1 MGGEVGVMEP
11 RIQYAKTSDGVS
23 IAYYEMGDGPYLVI
37 TSSVLWSHLRIRVPP
52 EFPIDGIGLGRFQ
65 RIVRYDSRGTGL
77 SDRKSLDFSL
87 RARLLDLEGVVDHIG
102 IERFAL
108 VCRSHGTAAAIAYAV
123 QHPDRVSHLL
133 IWYPIV
139 DEADWRRIRARPFD
153 SLREVAQSDPE
164 WFERLTLVLA
174 NADINFQDTRLAE
187 RLARR
192 YRESMTPEA
201 YEAFF
206 DATRS
211 PIDVRSLLPRL
222 TCPTLVIS
230 SSYFGRWESRIRARA
245 QEVCASIPGA
255 RLAVTE
261 GQPPVW
267 WGEKETQIA
276 EEFFEVGQEA
286 VTPTEPP
293 SGTAVI
299 LFADIADS
307 TALTER
313 LGDATFRGKAR
324 DLDAA
329 LRTAI
334 REHAGTPIEG
344 KLLGD
349 GVLAVF
355 TSARL
360 AIEAALACT
369 IAGDSAGLPLH
380 LGLHAGDVIREEN
393 NVYGGAVNI
402 ASRISGLSAPGEVLV
417 SDIVRGLARTSAGVT
432 FEDRG
437 DQRLRGVS
445 DAVRVWA
452 VKPADTSRVREPPAG
467 VKIHFPDH
475 LTVREVEILRLIAAG
490 RTNLEISN
498 ALVLSERTVAR
509 HITNIYGKIGAR
521 GKADA
526 TATRSTTT

>member
-1 MGGEVGVMEP
+1 MSGIMEP

-23 IAYYEMGDGPYLVI
+23 IAYYQMGEGPDLVI
-37 TSSVLWSHLRIRVPP
+37 TSNVVWSHLRIRVPP
-52 EFPIDGIGLGRFQ
+52 EFLIDRTGLGRNQ
-65 RIVRYDSRGTGL
+65 RIIRYDSRGTGL

-87 RARLLDLEGVVDHIG
+87 PARLLDLESVVDHIG

-108 VCRSHGTAAAIAYAV
+108 VCRSHGTLAAVAYAV

-139 DEADWRRIRARPFD
+139 DEADWRRTRAQPFD
-153 SLREVAQSDPE
+153 SLREFARNDPE

-174 NADINFQDTRLAE
+174 NADINFQDSRLAE

-206 DATRS
+206 DAARS

-222 TCPTLVIS
+222 TCPTLLLS
-230 SSYFGRWESRIRARA
+230 SDSFGRWEPRLRGVA
-245 QEVCASIPGA
+245 QEVAASIPGA

-261 GQPPVW
+261 AQPPMY
-267 WGEKETQIA
+267 WGEKETRIA
-276 EEFFEVGQEA
+276 EEFFDLGQD
-286 VTPTEPP
+286 VTPSELP
-293 SGTAVI
+293 SGMTAI
-299 LFADIADS
+299 LFTDIADS

-313 LGDATFRGKAR
+313 LGDASFRAKAR
-324 DLDAA
+324 ELDGA
-329 LRTAI
+329 LRTVI
-334 REHAGTPIEG
+334 RDHDGTPIEG

-355 TSARL
+355 TSAQQ
-360 AIEAALACT
+360 AIEAALACAR
-369 IAGDSAGLPLH
+369 AGGAAGLPLH
-380 LGLHAGDVIREEN
+380 LGLHAGDVIREDN

-402 ASRISGLSAPGEVLV
+402 ASRISGLSGPGEVLV
-417 SDIVRGLARTSAGVT
+417 SETVRSLARTSAGVA

-437 DQRLRGVS
+437 DQRLKGVS
-445 DAVRVWA
+445 DAVGVWA
-452 VKPADTSRVREPPAG
+452 VRPIDPSLVSELPRSQQPA
-467 VKIHFPDH
+467 PDH
-475 LTVREVEILRLIAAG
+475 LTHREVEVLRLIAAG
-490 RTNLEISN
+490 RTNLEISRE
-498 ALVLSERTVAR
+498 LVLSLRTVAR

-526 TATRSTTT
+526 TAYAIRHNLTVEK